1 MGSPARH
8 AAPPGPSRA
17 AWAALGRLVWPVACP
32 GCGAPDVPWCAPCR
46 AVLAAPPLGLV
57 ELPVATAPPVRAA
70 ARYDG
75 AARGLL
81 LAWKERGRHD
91 LSPLLADAL
100 RRAGAAA
107 LDAAADAGPVGGPLA
122 VVPAPSTRAAV
133 RARGDDLVAD
143 LARRWSTSLARGG
156 RVVPVR
162 RVLAM
167 RRGAGDQVG
176 RTAAQRT
183 AARRGAL
190 VVRAAPPRRCLLVD
204 DVVTTGSTLAE
215 AARVLALAG
224 CRVEGAV
231 VVLAAPPPG
240 AGRRRSDRTGPR
252 DGRPDEGDRGRDA
265 L

>member
-1 MGSPARH
+1 M
-8 AAPPGPSRA
+8 
-17 AWAALGRLVWPVACP
+17 
-32 GCGAPDVPWCAPCR
+32 PWCAPCR
-46 AVLAAPPLGLV
+46 AALAAPPLGLV
-57 ELPVATAPPVRAA
+57 DLPVATAPPVRAA

-81 LAWKERGRHD
+81 VAWKERGRHD

-107 LDAAADAGPVGGPLA
+107 LDTAAGAGPMDAGLVDAGLVDAGLVEGGLVDGGPTGAADGPLA
-122 VVPAPSTRAAV
+122 LVPAPSTRAAV

-190 VVRAAPPRRCLLVD
+190 VVRATPPRRCLLVD

-240 AGRRRSDRTGPR
+240 AGRLRSDRTGPG
-252 DGRPDEGDRGRDA
+252 DGRPEAGDRRRDA

>member
-1 MGSPARH
+1 M
-8 AAPPGPSRA
+8 
-17 AWAALGRLVWPVACP
+17 
-32 GCGAPDVPWCAPCR
+32 PWCASCR
-46 AVLAAPPLGLV
+46 ALLAAPPLGLV

-107 LDAAADAGPVGGPLA
+107 LDAAADAGVMDAGLVDGGLVNRGPTGAAGGPLA
-122 VVPAPSTRAAV
+122 LVPAPSTRAAV

-156 RVVPVR
+156 RAAPVR

-240 AGRRRSDRTGPR
+240 AGRRRSGRTGPGG
-252 DGRPDEGDRGRDA
+252 GRLEAGAPTS
-265 L
+265 

>member
-1 MGSPARH
+1 M
-8 AAPPGPSRA
+8 
-17 AWAALGRLVWPVACP
+17 
-32 GCGAPDVPWCAPCR
+32 PWCAPCR

-107 LDAAADAGPVGGPLA
+107 LDAAADAGVMDAGLVDGGPTGAAGGPLA
-122 VVPAPSTRAAV
+122 LVPAPSTRAAV

-156 RVVPVR
+156 REVPVR

-240 AGRRRSDRTGPR
+240 AGRRRSGRTGSR
-252 DGRPDEGDRGRDA
+252 DGRPDGGDRRHDA